1 MATVRS
7 LIEQL
12 EKLNPDDEI
21 LFQYLT
27 SEFLDGYHEHEFQE
41 IVEYLDDNSNFADD
55 SSEMF
60 RAWVTEAWNVLE
72 DEREQERDNS

>member
-12 EKLNPDDEI
+12 QKLDPDDTI

-27 SEFLDGYHEHEFQE
+27 SEFLDGYHEHEFAE

-60 RAWVTEAWNVLE
+60 RAWVTEAWGVLE
-72 DEREQERDNS
+72 DEREQNS